1 MLGVLSILI
10 CIILHPHDLFLK
22 YSATEI
28 RTSLAPVEHVT
39 VRFNC
44 KVEEDK
50 VWIVSRVEL
59 LGQAAAQLAQVVSD
73 DGGGHSEIVS
83 IINAK
88 VDTGVTEHH
97 TET

>member
-1 MLGVLSILI
+1 MIV
-10 CIILHPHDLFLK
+10 FK
-22 YSATEI
+22 YSTTEI

-73 DGGGHSEIVS
+73 DGGGHSETVS
-83 IINAK
+83 INAK
-88 VDTGVTEHH
+88 ADTRVTEHH

>member
-1 MLGVLSILI
+1 M
-10 CIILHPHDLFLK
+10 
-22 YSATEI
+22 
-28 RTSLAPVEHVT
+28 T

-44 KVEEDK
+44 EVEEDK

-83 IINAK
+83 INAK

>member
-1 MLGVLSILI
+1 MISTLL
-10 CIILHPHDLFLK
+10 LK
-22 YSATEI
+22 QSATEI

-44 KVEEDK
+44 KAEEDK

-83 IINAK
+83 INAK

-97 TET
+97 TED

>member
-1 MLGVLSILI
+1 M
-10 CIILHPHDLFLK
+10 
-22 YSATEI
+22 
-28 RTSLAPVEHVT
+28 T

-73 DGGGHSEIVS
+73 DGGGHSETVS